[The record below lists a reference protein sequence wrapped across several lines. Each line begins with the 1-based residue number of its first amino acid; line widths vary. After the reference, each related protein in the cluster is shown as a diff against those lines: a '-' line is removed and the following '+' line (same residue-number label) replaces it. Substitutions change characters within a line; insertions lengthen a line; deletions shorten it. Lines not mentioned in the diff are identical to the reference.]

1 MRDAA
6 GAQRVAVAISRW
18 QCLTGM
24 FLMHLRGVNPM
35 PRTCILSDLLE
46 RVSWRRLW
54 LDAVIALTAFAM
66 LPARTALSGGI
77 DPDTRFTPLVAV
89 VLTQPQAVRA
99 TDGAYHLAYELL
111 LTNAT
116 GLRVEVTAVEVRDG
130 RSHEPLLTLTA
141 STAPTLS
148 GQMNPIG
155 ASAEDVGDSSIAS
168 SSVSVVWLDV
178 AVRSRAEIPRVL
190 EHRITGLIVGAPVG
204 ASIPFEIVVA
214 RIPTS
219 EAKPPVL
226 GPPFGPGIWLASE
239 GCCLNVTHHRRGLGP
254 VNGEFSVPQRFAID
268 FFRLDDQ
275 FRTWIGDPAKV
286 DSYLSYNQPILAA
299 ADGVV
304 VNVRDGLPNQSP
316 PQPPPIPPID
326 ETVGNHVIV
335 RIAPGVYVLYAHMK
349 PGSVLVSKGQRVRR
363 GQELGRIGTSGNST
377 TPHLHFQ
384 IMTTA
389 TFFPTD
395 STPYVFE
402 AFTLVAKESARI
414 WDDNVGLQPTGT
426 IPVSPLAPTQFRN
439 TMPLDRDIIVFPKS
453 R

>member
-1 MRDAA
+1 
-6 GAQRVAVAISRW
+6 
-18 QCLTGM
+18 
-24 FLMHLRGVNPM
+24 M
-35 PRTCILSDLLE
+35 PRTSKAPGGILSDLLA
-46 RVSWRRLW
+46 RVAWRRLW
-54 LDAVIALTAFAM
+54 LRAVIALTAFAI
-66 LPARTALSGGI
+66 LPVRAASSGI
-77 DPDTRFTPLVAV
+77 DPDTRFTPLVAA
-89 VLTQPQAVRA
+89 VLTGPQAVRA

-116 GLRVEVTAVEVRDG
+116 GQQVEVTAVEVRDG
-130 RSHEPLLTLTA
+130 RSRQPLLTLMGPA
-141 STAPTLS
+141 LS

-155 ASAEDVGDSSIAS
+155 VSAEGLGDSSIAS

-190 EHRITGLIVGAPVG
+190 EHRITGSIVVAPGG

-226 GPPFGPGIWLASE
+226 GPPLGPGIWLASE
-239 GCCLNVTHHRRGLGP
+239 GCCRDFTHHRHGLVP
-254 VNGEFSVPQRFAID
+254 VNGNLAVAQRFAID

-275 FRTWIGDPAKV
+275 FRTWVGDPSKL
-286 DSYLSYNQPILAA
+286 DSYLSYGQPILAA

-304 VNVRDGLPNQSP
+304 VNALDGLPDQSP
-316 PQPPPIPPID
+316 PQPPPIPPIN

-335 RIAPGVYVLYAHMK
+335 RIAPDVYILYAHMK
-349 PGSVLVSKGQRVRR
+349 PGSVLVSTGQRVRR
-363 GQELGRIGTSGNST
+363 GQALGRIGTSGNST

-384 IMTTA
+384 ILTTA
-389 TFFPTD
+389 TFFPSD

-402 AFTLVAKESARI
+402 AFTLVAKESERI
-414 WDDNVGLQPTGT
+414 WDDNLGLQPTGT

-439 TMPLDRDIIVFPKS
+439 TMPLDRDIIIFPKS

>member
-1 MRDAA
+1 
-6 GAQRVAVAISRW
+6 
-18 QCLTGM
+18 
-24 FLMHLRGVNPM
+24 M
-35 PRTCILSDLLE
+35 PRTRKAPGGILSDLLA
-46 RVSWRRLW
+46 RVAWRRLW
-54 LDAVIALTAFAM
+54 LCAVIALTAFAI
-66 LPARTALSGGI
+66 LPVRAASSGI
-77 DPDTRFTPLVAV
+77 DPDTRFTPLVAA
-89 VLTQPQAVRA
+89 VLTGPQAVRA

-116 GLRVEVTAVEVRDG
+116 GQQVEVTAVEVRDG
-130 RSHEPLLTLTA
+130 RSHQPLLTLMGPA
-141 STAPTLS
+141 LS

-155 ASAEDVGDSSIAS
+155 VSAEGLGDSSIAS

-190 EHRITGLIVGAPVG
+190 EHRITGSIVVAPGG

-226 GPPFGPGIWLASE
+226 GPPLGPGIWLASE
-239 GCCLNVTHHRRGLGP
+239 GCCRDFTHHRHGLVP
-254 VNGEFSVPQRFAID
+254 VNGDLAVAQRFAID

-275 FRTWIGDPAKV
+275 FRTWVGDPTKL
-286 DSYLSYNQPILAA
+286 DSYLSYGQPILAA

-304 VNVRDGLPNQSP
+304 VNALDGLPDQSP
-316 PQPPPIPPID
+316 PQPPPIPPIN

-335 RIAPGVYVLYAHMK
+335 RIAPDVYILYAHMK
-349 PGSVLVSKGQRVRR
+349 PGSVLVSTGQRVRR
-363 GQELGRIGTSGNST
+363 GQALGRIGTSGNST

-384 IMTTA
+384 ILTTA
-389 TFFPTD
+389 TFFPSD

-402 AFTLVAKESARI
+402 AFTLVAKESERI
-414 WDDNVGLQPTGT
+414 WDDNLGLQPTGT

-439 TMPLDRDIIVFPKS
+439 TMPLDRDIIIFPKS

>member
-1 MRDAA
+1 
-6 GAQRVAVAISRW
+6 
-18 QCLTGM
+18 
-24 FLMHLRGVNPM
+24 M
-35 PRTCILSDLLE
+35 PRTSKALGGILADLLA

-54 LDAVIALTAFAM
+54 LRAVIALTAFAI
-66 LPARTALSGGI
+66 LSARTASSGI
-77 DPDTRFTPLVAV
+77 DPDTRFTPLVAA
-89 VLTQPQAVRA
+89 VLTEPQAVRA

-111 LTNAT
+111 LTNAAEQQ
-116 GLRVEVTAVEVRDG
+116 VEVTAVEVRDG
-130 RSHEPLLTLTA
+130 RSHQPLLTLTG
-141 STAPTLS
+141 PGLS
-148 GQMNPIG
+148 GQMNPL
-155 ASAEDVGDSSIAS
+155 AVSAEGPGDSSIAS

-190 EHRITGLIVGAPVG
+190 EHRITGSLVAAPGG
-204 ASIPFEIVVA
+204 ASIAFEIVVA

-226 GPPFGPGIWLASE
+226 GPPLGPGIWLASE
-239 GCCLNVTHHRRGLGP
+239 GCCRDFTHHRHGLAP
-254 VNGEFSVPQRFAID
+254 VNGELAVAQRFAID

-275 FRTWIGDPAKV
+275 FRTWVGDPTKL
-286 DSYLSYNQPILAA
+286 DSYLSYGQPILAA

-304 VNVRDGLPNQSP
+304 VNALDGLRDQSP
-316 PQPPPIPPID
+316 PRPPPIPPIN
-326 ETVGNHVIV
+326 ETVGNHVII
-335 RIAPGVYVLYAHMK
+335 RIAPGVYILYAHMK

-363 GQELGRIGTSGNST
+363 GQALGRIGTSGNST

-384 IMTTA
+384 ILTTA

-402 AFTLVAKESARI
+402 AFTLVAKESERI

-439 TMPLDRDIIVFPKS
+439 TMPLDRDIIIFPKS

>member
-1 MRDAA
+1 
-6 GAQRVAVAISRW
+6 
-18 QCLTGM
+18 
-24 FLMHLRGVNPM
+24 M
-35 PRTCILSDLLE
+35 PRTSKVPGCSLSDLLE

-54 LDAVIALTAFAM
+54 LRAVIALTAFAM

-77 DPDTRFTPLVAV
+77 DPDTRFTQLVAA

-116 GLRVEVTAVEVRDG
+116 GQRVEVTSVEVRDG
-130 RSHEPLLTLTA
+130 RSHQPLLSLTGPA
-141 STAPTLS
+141 LS

-178 AVRSRAEIPRVL
+178 AVRSKAEIPHVL
-190 EHRITGLIVGAPVG
+190 EHRITGSIVAAPVG

-214 RIPTS
+214 RIPTN
-219 EAKPPVL
+219 EARPPVL
-226 GPPFGPGIWLASE
+226 GPPVGPGIWLASE
-239 GCCLNVTHHRRGLGP
+239 GCCRDVTHHRRGLAP
-254 VNGEFSVPQRFAID
+254 VNGELSVPQRFAID

-275 FRTWIGDPAKV
+275 FRTWVGDRTNL

-304 VNVRDGLPNQSP
+304 VNVLDGLRDQSP

-335 RIAPGVYVLYAHMK
+335 RIAPGLYTLYAHMK

-384 IMTTA
+384 ILTTA

-395 STPYVFE
+395 SMPYVFE
-402 AFTLVAKESARI
+402 AFTVVAKESERI
-414 WDDNVGLQPTGT
+414 WDDNLGLQPTGT
-426 IPVSPLAPTQFRN
+426 LPVSPLAPTQFRN
-439 TMPLDRDIIVFPKS
+439 TMPLDRDIIIFPKS

>member
-1 MRDAA
+1 MRTVRNAH
-6 GAQRVAVAISRW
+6 RW
-18 QCLTGM
+18 QYLIGYA
-24 FLMHLRGVNPM
+24 LHALSEGGNAM
-35 PRTCILSDLLE
+35 PRTSKALGGILSDLLE

-54 LDAVIALTAFAM
+54 LHAVIALTAFAM
-66 LPARTALSGGI
+66 LPARVALSGGI
-77 DPDTRFTPLVAV
+77 DPDTRFTPLAAA

-116 GLRVEVTAVEVRDG
+116 AQRVEITAVEVRDG
-130 RSHEPLLTLTA
+130 RSHRPLLTLTGPA
-141 STAPTLS
+141 LPS
-148 GQMNPIG
+148 QMNPIG
-155 ASAEDVGDSSIAS
+155 VSFEDPGDSSIAS
-168 SSVSVVWLDV
+168 SSVSIVWLDV

-190 EHRITGLIVGAPVG
+190 EHRITGSIVAAPVG

-226 GPPFGPGIWLASE
+226 GPPVGPGIWLASE
-239 GCCLNVTHHRRGLGP
+239 GCCRDVTHHRRGLVP
-254 VNGEFSVPQRFAID
+254 VNGELSVAQRFAID

-275 FRTWIGDPAKV
+275 FRTWVDDPTKL
-286 DSYLSYNQPILAA
+286 DSYLSYGQPILAA

-304 VNVRDGLPNQSP
+304 VNVRDGLRDQSP
-316 PQPPPIPPID
+316 PQTPPIPPID

-335 RIAPGVYVLYAHMK
+335 RIAPDVYVLYGHMK
-349 PGSVLVSKGQRVRR
+349 RGSVLVSKGERVRR

-384 IMTTA
+384 TLTTA

-402 AFTLVAKESARI
+402 AFTLIAKESARI

-426 IPVSPLAPTQFRN
+426 IPVSPVAPTQFRN
-439 TMPLDRDIIVFPKS
+439 TMPLDRDIIIFPKS